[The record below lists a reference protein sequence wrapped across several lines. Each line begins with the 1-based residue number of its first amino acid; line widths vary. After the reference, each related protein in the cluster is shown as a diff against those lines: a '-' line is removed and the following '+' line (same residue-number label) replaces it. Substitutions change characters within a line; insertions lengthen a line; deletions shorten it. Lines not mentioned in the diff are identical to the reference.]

1 MLNVQIS
8 QNIFSGFLK
17 ITELYVIYMKKN
29 NEIEYNLSINF
40 ICLSLRVQIQI
51 QEIQIMMSVSFAKK
65 PPKKREKNEY

>member
-1 MLNVQIS
+1 
-8 QNIFSGFLK
+8 
-17 ITELYVIYMKKN
+17 MKKN

-65 PPKKREKNEY
+65 TPKKREKNEY